1 MNNNRQNSK
10 YLCIYVQHTGDLSF
24 FDELEALDEQQ
35 VATEQAA
42 AILKLRQRELE
53 DQLQS
58 KNKLNASSTARVVTT
73 TTTTTTSSTS
83 DGWKKG
89 FLGKKLSPL
98 VAQAQPPSPMVA
110 EVLSSSV
117 ASLSVS
123 PPAAGTSLSS
133 AASTVT
139 TKTPTVTKSR
149 AVKDIVMERFP

>member
-73 TTTTTTSSTS
+73 TSSSTS

-123 PPAAGTSLSS
+123 PPAAGAPLSS
-133 AASTVT
+133 AASTVI